1 MKIFY
6 GELVKDQLEPQQFI
20 IIAPDSEEA
29 ENALH
34 RIGID
39 VIGELNEVFVYDSK
53 DRVTLH

>member
-29 ENALH
+29 EDALN

-39 VIGELNEVFVYDSK
+39 VIGELNEVFVYDSN

>member
-29 ENALH
+29 EDALN

>member
-29 ENALH
+29 EDALQ

-39 VIGELNEVFVYDSK
+39 VIGELNEVFVYDSN

>member
-29 ENALH
+29 EDALS